1 MMMMMMMMTM
11 TTTTTNATTKMGVVV
26 QQQQRKRS
34 SASASVSRGGGGGGL
49 RRDALR
55 GPKRRTRTLARRTTT
70 DVNNNNRKEE
80 SPSDAEILEQ
90 IAAIRAENEALK
102 RDLQTRVAVKRKA
115 KTPPRGENDT
125 TTNQSSTTST
135 STTTNNNN
143 NNNNKEGKRPLEA
156 FAGELPD
163 VYVGGDS
170 EYTAKNAAK
179 ESASALASAAADVSK
194 EKAVVATETRTI
206 KQKAPPG
213 GTSSLLTPGFEIDP
227 IVKSES
233 PKNIVFVTSEVA
245 PWSKTG
251 GLADVCG
258 SLPQALVAR
267 GHRVMVV
274 APRYLNG
281 TKSDKL
287 YEGAFDTCV
296 KSKVG
301 CFEGLQEVGY
311 FHQIKNG
318 VDYVFV
324 DHPSYHRAGSLYS
337 DPSNQTFG
345 DNQFRYTLLA
355 HAACEAPLVLP
366 FDDIGGRYGD
376 DVVFVANDWHAGLV
390 PILVASKYRPHNVY
404 RNARTICAIHNIAHQ
419 GVEPSTTFPNL
430 GVPGE
435 WYSALEYQYPEWM
448 RAHELDEGKVVNIL
462 KGAIATSDRVL
473 TVSEGY
479 AYEITTPEGGKGLE
493 GLLAA
498 RAHRLNGI
506 ANGIDLE
513 EWNPSDD
520 KDCAAPYSILDFS
533 GKLECKRALQR
544 EMGLPERDDVPLL
557 GFIGRLD
564 WQKGPDLIR
573 DALGALM
580 NEDCQVIMLG
590 SGLTELE
597 GWMKWAEGQYPDR
610 FRGWVGFS
618 IPMAHRI
625 TAGVDIF
632 LMPSRFEPC
641 GLNQLYSMRYGTL
654 PVAHATGGL
663 RDTIKQHNPFADISK
678 PEEIG
683 EVGTGWLFNNMSTQ
697 DFIEATKWAIHV
709 YREKKDV
716 WRAMQIQAM
725 TQDLSW
731 NKKAAEWEQIFDWA
745 KIDPPHCT

>member
-1 MMMMMMMMTM
+1 MSRSCCCCSSSYSSSSYSRLRKTSSNVRNRFSSSLSSALKRGGQQQLFALREQRWNDEKKERFCCAAARSS
-11 TTTTTNATTKMGVVV
+11 NATDE
-26 QQQQRKRS
+26 S
-34 SASASVSRGGGGGGL
+34 SFG
-49 RRDALR
+49 
-55 GPKRRTRTLARRTTT
+55 
-70 DVNNNNRKEE
+70 
-80 SPSDAEILEQ
+80 SPSDAEILAQ
-90 IAAIRAENEALK
+90 IAAIKAENEALK
-102 RDLQTRVAVKRKA
+102 RDLQTKVAVRKK
-115 KTPPRGENDT
+115 KTVT
-125 TTNQSSTTST
+125 TTTKGKS
-135 STTTNNNN
+135 TNNGGE
-143 NNNNKEGKRPLEA
+143 KVEA

-170 EYTAKNAAK
+170 EYTVENAAK
-179 ESASALASAAADVSK
+179 EAAAASSATASAASTEA
-194 EKAVVATETRTI
+194 VATTTTTTTTEAT
-206 KQKAPPG
+206 AASP
-213 GTSSLLTPGFEIDP
+213 SSPSSYDSLTPGFEIDP
-227 IVKSES
+227 IVESES

-267 GHRVMVV
+267 GHRVMVI

-296 KSKVG
+296 KSKLG
-301 CFEGLQEVGY
+301 CFQGLQEVGY

-366 FDDIGGRYGD
+366 FENTGGRYGD

-390 PILVASKYRPHNVY
+390 PILVASKYRPHGVFG
-404 RNARTICAIHNIAHQ
+404 NARTICAIHNIAHQ
-419 GVEPSTTFPNL
+419 GVEPNTTFPNL

-498 RAHRLNGI
+498 RAHRLNGV

-513 EWNPSDD
+513 EWNPSND

-544 EMGLPERDDVPLL
+544 EMGLPERDDVPVL

-590 SGLTELE
+590 SGLSELE
-597 GWMKWAEGQYPDR
+597 EWMKWAEGAYPDR

-618 IPMAHRI
+618 VPMAHRI

-663 RDTIKQHNPFADISK
+663 RDTITQHNPFADISK
-678 PEEIG
+678 PEEVG
-683 EVGTGWLFNNMSTQ
+683 QVGTGWLFDNMSTQ

-716 WRAMQIQAM
+716 WRAMQVQAM

>member
-1 MMMMMMMMTM
+1 
-11 TTTTTNATTKMGVVV
+11 
-26 QQQQRKRS
+26 
-34 SASASVSRGGGGGGL
+34 
-49 RRDALR
+49 
-55 GPKRRTRTLARRTTT
+55 
-70 DVNNNNRKEE
+70 
-80 SPSDAEILEQ
+80 
-90 IAAIRAENEALK
+90 
-102 RDLQTRVAVKRKA
+102 
-115 KTPPRGENDT
+115 
-125 TTNQSSTTST
+125 
-135 STTTNNNN
+135 
-143 NNNNKEGKRPLEA
+143 
-156 FAGELPD
+156 
-163 VYVGGDS
+163 
-170 EYTAKNAAK
+170 
-179 ESASALASAAADVSK
+179 
-194 EKAVVATETRTI
+194 
-206 KQKAPPG
+206 
-213 GTSSLLTPGFEIDP
+213 
-227 IVKSES
+227 
-233 PKNIVFVTSEVA
+233 
-245 PWSKTG
+245 
-251 GLADVCG
+251 
-258 SLPQALVAR
+258 
-267 GHRVMVV
+267 
-274 APRYLNG
+274 
-281 TKSDKL
+281 
-287 YEGAFDTCV
+287 
-296 KSKVG
+296 
-301 CFEGLQEVGY
+301 
-311 FHQIKNG
+311 
-318 VDYVFV
+318 
-324 DHPSYHRAGSLYS
+324 
-337 DPSNQTFG
+337 
-345 DNQFRYTLLA
+345 
-355 HAACEAPLVLP
+355 
-366 FDDIGGRYGD
+366 
-376 DVVFVANDWHAGLV
+376 
-390 PILVASKYRPHNVY
+390 
-404 RNARTICAIHNIAHQ
+404 
-419 GVEPSTTFPNL
+419 
-430 GVPGE
+430 
-435 WYSALEYQYPEWM
+435 M

>member
-1 MMMMMMMMTM
+1 MFG
-11 TTTTTNATTKMGVVV
+11 A
-26 QQQQRKRS
+26 
-34 SASASVSRGGGGGGL
+34 GL
-49 RRDALR
+49 P
-55 GPKRRTRTLARRTTT
+55 PK
-70 DVNNNNRKEE
+70 NNNNLKMKSTATDSEE
-80 SPSDAEILEQ
+80 LSSSSDAEILAQ
-90 IAAIRAENEALK
+90 IAAIKAENEALK
-102 RDLQTRVAVKRKA
+102 RDLQAKVSTVK
-115 KTPPRGENDT
+115 KTKSTNTT
-125 TTNQSSTTST
+125 TTNKTSGNDGKSRAATAQTAEKESKTTTSE
-135 STTTNNNN
+135 
-143 NNNNKEGKRPLEA
+143 KGGKVEA

-170 EYTAKNAAK
+170 EYTVENAAK
-179 ESASALASAAADVSK
+179 EAAAASSSTTTTPT
-194 EKAVVATETRTI
+194 EKSTP
-206 KQKAPPG
+206 APP
-213 GTSSLLTPGFEIDP
+213 TSSSTTSSGSTSLLTPGFEIDP

-267 GHRVMVV
+267 GHRVMVI

-296 KSKVG
+296 KSKLG

-337 DPSNQTFG
+337 DVTNKTYG

-366 FDDIGGRYGD
+366 FENTGGGYGD

-390 PILVASKYRPHNVY
+390 PLLVASKYRPHNVY
-404 RNARTICAIHNIAHQ
+404 GNARTICAIHNIAHQ
-419 GVEPSTTFPNL
+419 GVEPNTTFPNL

-498 RAHRLNGI
+498 RSHRLNGV

-544 EMGLPERDDVPLL
+544 EMGLPERDEVPVL

-597 GWMKWAEGQYPDR
+597 EWMKWAEGQYPDR

-663 RDTIKQHNPFADISK
+663 RDTIKQHNPFADIPK
-678 PEEIG
+678 PEEFG
-683 EVGTGWLFNNMSTQ
+683 EVGTGWLFDNMSTQ
-697 DFIEATKWAIHV
+697 DFIEATKWSIHV
-709 YREKKDV
+709 FKEKKDV
-716 WRAMQIQAM
+716 WRAMQVQAM

-745 KIDPPHCT
+745 KVDPPHCT

>member
-1 MMMMMMMMTM
+1 MMMMMTTM

-135 STTTNNNN
+135 STTTNNNNN

-419 GVEPSTTFPNL
+419 GVEPSTTFLNL